1 MLTVTEVSREGDGRS
16 HCRQISKGPARS
28 PITQRLTCV
37 TIGHGMLSEEA
48 VGGAIAARS
57 DFESFY
63 EAHERRL
70 FGTLCLV
77 TGDRSEA
84 EELMQEAFLKMW
96 ERWDRLEDVED
107 LSAYLYRT
115 AFNLFRSRLR
125 RTMRA
130 ARRAIRPEHPV
141 DAFELI
147 DQREDLVAALRTL
160 SPRQRAAVV
169 LLDLLDLPSEE
180 AGQILGVKAVSV
192 RTLASQARQA
202 LRGLMGEADG

>member
-1 MLTVTEVSREGDGRS
+1 M
-16 HCRQISKGPARS
+16 
-28 PITQRLTCV
+28 

-48 VGGAIAARS
+48 VGGAIATRS

-96 ERWDRLEDVED
+96 ERWDRLGDIED

-130 ARRAIRPEHPV
+130 ARRAIRPEHSV
-141 DAFELI
+141 DAFERI
-147 DQREDLVAALRTL
+147 DDREDLLAALRTL

-169 LLDLLDLPSEE
+169 LLDLLDLPSKE
-180 AGQILGVKAVSV
+180 AGQVLGVKAVTV
-192 RTLASQARQA
+192 RTLASQARHA
-202 LRGLMGEADG
+202 LRGVMGEPDG